1 MKPLLCPSMMCCNFS
16 NLKEEMALLEEA
28 KIDMYHCDIMD
39 GTFVPNMALGISD
52 IQAIRS
58 LTNKKIDAHLM
69 IDSPANKVDW
79 FIDAG
84 ADIIYLH
91 PESEMYVIKTIQH
104 IHERKKEAGIAI
116 NPDISLVSL
125 EELYPFCDYI
135 LVMTVNPG
143 FAGQSFIESMDRKIE
158 RLVQLK
164 QKYGFQIIMDG
175 ACSPEIIKAYSCCG
189 VDGFVLGTSAL
200 FKEDKKYKERLDEL
214 RDVCGR

>member
-1 MKPLLCPSMMCCNFS
+1 MKPILCPSMMCCDFS
-16 NLKEEMALLEEA
+16 NLKEEMTLLEEA
-28 KIDMYHCDIMD
+28 QIDMYHCDIMD

-58 LTNKKIDAHLM
+58 LTKKKIDAHLM

-79 FIDAG
+79 FINAG

-91 PESEMYVIKTIQH
+91 PESEIYVIKTLQH
-104 IHERKKEAGIAI
+104 IHNRKKETGIAI
-116 NPDISLVSL
+116 NPDTSLVSL
-125 EELYPFCDYI
+125 EELFPFCDYV

-143 FAGQSFIESMDRKIE
+143 FAGQSFIESMERKIK

-164 QKYGFQIIMDG
+164 QQYGFQIIMDG
-175 ACSPEIIKAYSCCG
+175 ACSPERIKAYYHRG

-200 FKEDKKYKERLDEL
+200 FQQGVNYKDKIKDLGEICDR
-214 RDVCGR
+214 